1 MRGGGFAIE
10 LDDLNTRLTILAEDV
25 FRCAAVHDDG
35 VGRESLYYDCEA
47 LGEIAP
53 VVSAA
58 NRAVGSNSDGAS
70 LGYSVAAEAV
80 SALVTPTDVYDN
92 FDSVGLQPEADC
104 SAAVDV
110 PELHDEGH
118 VAVNGE
124 VRKDDAVEALED
136 VEVAPRVALHPF
148 EQVVELVEM
157 YPLVV
162 ILAAYCLREGNQP
175 VGNPTC
181 GLNDWKL
188 EDSCVVCERD
198 KECVK
203 HVLAALRVGF
213 EFAHRQPPENRR
225 TLLMVRLTSGYL
237 SANLLSSSII

>member
-1 MRGGGFAIE
+1 MYGGGFAIE
-10 LDDLNTRLTILAEDV
+10 LDDPNTRFAILAEDV

-35 VGRESLYYDCEA
+35 AGHESLYYDCEA

-104 SAAVDV
+104 STAVDV
-110 PELHDEGH
+110 PELHDEGP

-124 VRKDDAVEALED
+124 VGKDDAVEALED
-136 VEVAPRVALHPF
+136 VEVAPRVAPHPF
-148 EQVVELVEM
+148 EQIVELVEM
-157 YPLVV
+157 HPPVV
-162 ILAAYCLREGNQP
+162 ILAAVCFREGNQS
-175 VGNPTC
+175 VGNPIR
-181 GLNDWKL
+181 GLDDWKL
-188 EDSCVVCERD
+188 EDPCVVCERD

-203 HVLAALRVGF
+203 HVLAALLVRF
-213 EFAHRQPPENRR
+213 EFAHRQSPVNRR
-225 TLLMVRLTSGYL
+225 TLLMVRLISGYL
-237 SANLLSSSII
+237 SANLLSSSIV